1 VSLVA
6 ISADTQED
14 SRGFIKDAGLRVP
27 LLADPEL
34 KVISEYGVAM
44 EGKNIAV
51 PSTFVLD
58 ESGAIRWHYVGENM
72 KDRPTAQILLDQ
84 AAGLASK

>member
-6 ISADTQED
+6 VSADTQED
-14 SRGFIKDAGLRVP
+14 SRGFIKDLGLRVP

-34 KVISEYGVAM
+34 KVISAYGVAM
-44 EGKNIAV
+44 EGKDIAV

-58 ESGAIRWHYVGENM
+58 RTGAIRWRYVGENM
-72 KDRPTAQILLDQ
+72 KDRPAAQILLDQ
-84 AAGLASK
+84 AASLAAK

>member
-1 VSLVA
+1 VALVA

-14 SRGFIKDAGLRVP
+14 SRGFTKDLGLRMP

-34 KVISEYGVAM
+34 KVISAYGVAM
-44 EGKNIAV
+44 EGKDIAV

-58 ESGAIRWHYVGENM
+58 ETGAIRWHYVGENM
-72 KDRPTAQILLDQ
+72 KDRPAAQILLDQ
-84 AAGLASK
+84 AASLASN